1 MVQALQEFALPAL
14 IPQVPLI
21 NVKTGVPTQFFMD
34 YMNTLNSKLTNAVQ
48 ALNNAVDGL
57 LAAQAQS
64 VAQQAQVIT
73 QAQSVA
79 TAQGQADAAAG
90 SPAQSGDAMGVISVP
105 AGAGWTAGPQVDL
118 LGVIAGSLSVINSG
132 PSQISAT
139 AVGMA
144 GSFSGSWRIQEIVG
158 AVETTVY
165 TGTFTAENWLEDLM
179 TITNVSFLY
188 NDADTSAAIPG
199 QVSVGAVSYRLDMS
213 SPDVDVTNVQ
223 AYIYVRRS

>member
-1 MVQALQEFALPAL
+1 MQPLQNVPEFLDALSELARSAGAVVMAVYATDFDVRGKGDASPVTEADLAADAVISSGL
-14 IPQVPLI
+14 RAAFPQVPLI

-132 PSQISAT
+132 PSQISASSQQKST
-139 AVGMA
+139 IWPHHSLRLTMSEPSTSWPRDAA
-144 GSFSGSWRIQEIVG
+144 DCKIRPLPQLGS
-158 AVETTVY
+158 
-165 TGTFTAENWLEDLM
+165 
-179 TITNVSFLY
+179 
-188 NDADTSAAIPG
+188 
-199 QVSVGAVSYRLDMS
+199 
-213 SPDVDVTNVQ
+213 
-223 AYIYVRRS
+223 